1 MKFICKSLLVLLL
14 LTSCAKDV
22 EKKSLIKESELE
34 LEMITAYKEGFENI
48 NFMGIQLNNTCI
60 MLMIIYTIIFG
71 IEFIHVLF
79 TKVMISNKLLSKN
92 NLIY

>member
-22 EKKSLIKESELE
+22 EKKSLIKESDQE

-48 NFMGIQLNNTCI
+48 KSGDHFFAANKER
-60 MLMIIYTIIFG
+60 MLFKFFNYIIIKT
-71 IEFIHVLF
+71 
-79 TKVMISNKLLSKN
+79 N
-92 NLIY
+92 